1 MIKPSKYFIVLLIL
15 ATTLLA
21 FIGSRSYKQIQ
32 ELRESAD
39 MVAHTLRVEAEIN
52 HLFSQF
58 AMMQSEVFEA
68 RLRNETKTPNALRI
82 KKDSVDAIV
91 KRLRRLTFDN
101 PKQQR
106 YLQQVDTQQAK
117 LYSALRLFKAYVP
130 NTVEAPEYDEALNT
144 VSTVMD
150 SLETVKAAMLNT
162 EEELLRQ
169 RQVAYQKSYYF
180 TPFMTLFLGMFALAI
195 FLFSFLRIN
204 RERKQTKR
212 ANDFVQN
219 VLKSSPNIVSHFEP
233 VLNEKKEVA
242 DFKFLFTSEQ
252 IEDITNE
259 SQNEIIGTNLTNNFP
274 EVLENGLF
282 ELMKTCLVTGETQ
295 THEALYDFDGEK
307 MWFTNTINKLGN
319 GVTNT
324 ARDTT
329 KEKNA
334 EAKLK
339 AFNERLEE
347 QNLTLLDSRGFL
359 NNIFKS
365 ISSVVMNLASVRDEK
380 GKIVDFEILFMNDA
394 INEVTGDIPETIKNK
409 RASEIFPTMFTS
421 DVFKKLA
428 TCIEEEKQVEYET
441 SYEKDGQTLWFQAT
455 AIKLNDGVTVT
466 TRDITEEKRKARE
479 LVSLN
484 EQLAIQNSIFKD
496 AEQTADIGS
505 YIWYLDTGE
514 ASISDNFYRILGL
527 EPHELEITFDNYRQ
541 FVHKDDMALYDQLGK
556 ETIETGSSAIHAYR
570 IITKNG
576 KVKHLYLNGKND
588 AKNGRP
594 VSLGVVQDISQ
605 KIKAEGKLLE
615 KNEALKRSNAELESF
630 NRVASH
636 DLQEPMRKIQM
647 FISRISDSELDNLSE
662 NGRMYFDK
670 VNSSANRMQTLI
682 KYLLAYSRIN
692 KSQKDFVALN
702 LNETVTKVLGDLD
715 ERISETDIEIAVD
728 KLPTIRAIP
737 FQIEQL
743 LNNLISNAIKYRS
756 DIEEPKIVLDCKKLS
771 RNKITD
777 EFNKKYKHYYRL
789 SVMDNGI
796 GFAQENAEKIFELFE
811 RLHQRNEYSGTG
823 IGLAI
828 CKKIAENHNGHIVAE
843 SEKGKGATF
852 CVYLPA

>member
-15 ATTLLA
+15 ATALLA

-68 RLRNETKTPNALRI
+68 RLRNETKTPNVLRI

-91 KRLRRLTFDN
+91 KRLRRLTSDN
-101 PKQQR
+101 PQQQR

-130 NTVEAPEYDEALNT
+130 NTVEAPEYGEALNT

-233 VLNEKKEVA
+233 VLNEKKEVV

-252 IEDITNE
+252 IEGITND
-259 SQNEIIGTNLTNNFP
+259 SQNEIIGTNLTHSFP

-394 INEVTGDIPETIKNK
+394 INEVTGDIPETIKHK
-409 RASEIFPTMFTS
+409 KASEIFPTIFTS
-421 DVFKKLA
+421 GVFEKLVA
-428 TCIEEEKQVEYET
+428 CIEENRQMEYET
-441 SYEKDGQTLWFQAT
+441 SYEKDGHTLWFQAT

-466 TRDITEEKRKARE
+466 TRDITEEKRKSEE

-496 AEQTADIGS
+496 AEEVANIGS
-505 YIWYLDTGE
+505 YVGYLRE
-514 ASISDNFYRILGL
+514 NQAWISDNFYRILGH
-527 EPHELEITFDNYRQ
+527 EPHDFEITFEKFKE
-541 FVHKDDMALYDQLGK
+541 FVHPDDLEIYEQIRNETLGLG
-556 ETIETGSSAIHAYR
+556 TADSHRHR
-570 IITKNG
+570 IITKG
-576 KVKHLYLNGKND
+576 GTIKHLHVNGQMIIKDGNQIS
-588 AKNGRP
+588 
-594 VSLGVVQDISQ
+594 VGVVRDVTKEVKSERRL
-605 KIKAEGKLLE
+605 KS
-615 KNEALKRSNAELESF
+615 KNEELKRSNAELESF

-647 FISRISDSELDNLSE
+647 FISRISDSELERLSE
-662 NGRMYFDK
+662 KGRMYFDK
-670 VNSSANRMQTLI
+670 INGSANRMQTLI

-692 KSQKDFVALN
+692 KNQKEFVPVD
-702 LNETVTKVLGDLD
+702 LNETVAKVLGDLD
-715 ERISETDIEIAVD
+715 ERISESDVEIAVD
-728 KLPTIRAIP
+728 ELPTLKGIP

-756 DIEEPKIVLDCKKLS
+756 TTEKSKIVIDCKKLS
-771 RNKITD
+771 RSRITD
-777 EFNKKYKHYYRL
+777 EFDKKKKYYYRL
-789 SVMDNGI
+789 SIMDNGI